1 MPMNS
6 PRAFFD
12 SEPDTWQ
19 DLEAR
24 VHQAF
29 EEMGYEAYR
38 DHELE
43 TVRGRVRVDV
53 YAVKR
58 STPIPTVVVCECKH
72 WKKAV
77 DQTVV
82 YALRSVCADVGSHFG
97 LVISKV
103 GFQSGA
109 IETRAATNVHLL
121 NFSEFQAT
129 FFSEWKSG
137 IFMRLAAMTDEL
149 LPLVNNRF
157 IGKDPDLEKR
167 LEGMNVFKK
176 YSVFFGEHRFTN
188 FLIEDQSFP
197 VDTIDPRGDPRQLSP
212 LTIRSHR
219 EFYDVCS
226 AGAADAK
233 REIGI

>member
-1 MPMNS
+1 MNP
-6 PRAFFD
+6 PRTFFD
-12 SEPDTWQ
+12 TEPQTWQ
-19 DLEAR
+19 DLEAH

-58 STPIPTVVVCECKH
+58 STPIPTVVVCECKY

-77 DQTVV
+77 DQNIV

-97 LVISKV
+97 LVISKI

-109 IETRAATNVHLL
+109 VETREATNVHLL

-129 FFSEWKSG
+129 YFSEWKTV
-137 IFMRLAAMTDEL
+137 IFMRFAAMTDEL
-149 LPLVNNRF
+149 QPLIYNPY
-157 IGKDPDLEKR
+157 IGKDANLAKR
-167 LEGMNVFKK
+167 LEGINIFKK
-176 YSVFFGEHRFTN
+176 YAVFFGEHRFTE
-188 FLIEDQSFP
+188 FFIEDGAFP
-197 VDTIDPRGDPRQLSP
+197 IETIDPRGDPRKLSP
-212 LTIRSHR
+212 MTIRSHR
-219 EFYDVCS
+219 EFYEVCA
-226 AGAADAK
+226 AGAVDAK
-233 REIGI
+233 RQIDA